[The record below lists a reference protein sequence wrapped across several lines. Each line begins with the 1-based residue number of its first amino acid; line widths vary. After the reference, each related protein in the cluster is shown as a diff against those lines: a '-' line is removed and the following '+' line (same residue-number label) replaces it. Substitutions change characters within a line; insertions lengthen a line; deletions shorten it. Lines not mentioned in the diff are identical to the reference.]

1 MIIHS
6 TFADFILF
14 IYVHMSESDHNYD
27 PYEMAVIKEKMKKL
41 FPEGTDLERKLY
53 HAIREYNHFD
63 KSKMNEL
70 LEDSFDHFSKNGSS
84 LKSDVL
90 KDVHEIFTADGGM
103 NKDEANAL
111 DTLKRIIEHHSK

>member
-1 MIIHS
+1 MVIHP

-27 PYEMAVIKEKMKKL
+27 PYEMAVIKEKMKHL

-53 HAIREYNHFD
+53 HTIREYNNFD
-63 KSKMNEL
+63 KSKLNEL
-70 LEDSFDHFSKNGSS
+70 MEDSFDHFSKNGSS

-90 KDVHEIFTADGGM
+90 KDIQEIFTADGGM
-103 NKDEANAL
+103 NTDEANAL
-111 DTLKRIIEHHSK
+111 DALRKVIEHHAK